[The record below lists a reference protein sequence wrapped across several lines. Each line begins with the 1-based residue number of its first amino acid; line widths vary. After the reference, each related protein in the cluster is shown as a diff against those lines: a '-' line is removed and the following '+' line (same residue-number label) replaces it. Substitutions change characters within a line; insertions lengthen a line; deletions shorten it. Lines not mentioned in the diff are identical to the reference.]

1 MNTHRGYSSIDI
13 GRDNVADLLEMSKH
27 PAVRDDIHA
36 HIESAVRPTRL
47 QKLKDHWAW
56 ETSSL
61 AVSMVTI
68 VAISIVLRILDGKP
82 LSWWKSSI
90 SPNSLVSIFAAIS
103 KSAMLLSVTECIG
116 QAKWLYFSRA
126 QRRLYDLQLFDDAS
140 RGPLGSLIFLCQSVV
155 NVKDILTSVAA
166 MVMIAALAVDP
177 FMQQIIK
184 YHIRSVP
191 TQEASGATT
200 PSTSIKFRRH
210 GHAIGNRNC
219 TWPDITKFGVCSTC
233 TNVTSSSPKTCTAR
247 DASTST
253 QTCHYTTPSNINITS
268 TNGLGA
274 NGTWTYLNTTA
285 DQTFTATDQPLMR
298 FAILRSPPT
307 ADVDTTGVQPADIA
321 ECTFHYCAQTT
332 SAFRINNGVLR
343 PGTTASTPLN
353 IAFTPSGEW
362 IPHTANNRTYATL
375 SPDTTS
381 TTTST
386 TTNTTNTTTTFYIH
400 TADLGIARTLL
411 TNILVT
417 SLSSSN
423 PDTDTRK
430 FQTAPL
436 LLFAADLSTTLAN
449 IAASMSDL
457 MQRCDNGSLVVG
469 AAMRDETFVRVRWAW
484 LVLPVALVGVAGG
497 VLVGSVLAVGRGRGR
512 RGGEAGFGGGGGGGG
527 GVPVWKSS
535 VLPLLFHGFERP
547 VEAPPGERLSRV
559 EARAWGVEARLAHEG
574 REGGGESRFVLG

>member
-27 PAVRDDIHA
+27 PAVRDDVHA
-36 HIESAVRPTRL
+36 HIESPVRPTRL

-200 PSTSIKFRRH
+200 PSTSMYDSGVLMDSTQAKSIFA
-210 GHAIGNRNC
+210 GIDMQSAIVTGLLSTSVAPTYYCSTGNC

-285 DQTFTATDQPLMR
+285 DPTFTATDQPLMR

-307 ADVDTTGVQPADIA
+307 ADVDATGVQPADIA

-332 SAFRINNGVLR
+332 SAFRIDNGVLR

-353 IAFTPSGEW
+353 IAFAPSGEW
-362 IPHTANNRTYATL
+362 IPYTANNRIYATL
-375 SPDTTS
+375 SPDTT
-381 TTTST
+381 TST
-386 TTNTTNTTTTFYIH
+386 NTTNTTNTTFHIH

-411 TNILVT
+411 TNILAT
-417 SLSSSN
+417 SLSSFN
-423 PDTDTRK
+423 TDADTAK

-436 LLFAADLSTTLAN
+436 LLFAADLSATLAN

-469 AAMRDETFVRVRWAW
+469 AAVRDETFVRVRWAC
-484 LVLPVALVGVAGG
+484 
-497 VLVGSVLAVGRGRGR
+497 SVILD
-512 RGGEAGFGGGGGGGG
+512 
-527 GVPVWKSS
+527 
-535 VLPLLFHGFERP
+535 
-547 VEAPPGERLSRV
+547 SR
-559 EARAWGVEARLAHEG
+559 
-574 REGGGESRFVLG
+574 

>member
-13 GRDNVADLLEMSKH
+13 GRDNVADLLEMNKH
-27 PAVRDDIHA
+27 PAVRDDVHA
-36 HIESAVRPTRL
+36 HIESPVRPTRL

-200 PSTSIKFRRH
+200 PSTSMYDSGTLMDATK
-210 GHAIGNRNC
+210 AKCNC

-233 TNVTSSSPKTCTAR
+233 TNVTSSSPKTCTTR

-332 SAFRINNGVLR
+332 SAFRIDNGVLH

-375 SPDTTS
+375 SPATTS
-381 TTTST
+381 PTST
-386 TTNTTNTTTTFYIH
+386 TTNTTTTTFYIH
-400 TADLGIARTLL
+400 TVDLGIARTLL
-411 TNILVT
+411 TNILII
-417 SLSSSN
+417 SLSSFN
-423 PDTDTRK
+423 TEADTNK

-436 LLFAADLSTTLAN
+436 LLFADDLSTTLAN

-457 MQRCDNGSLVVG
+457 MQRCDNGTLVVG
-469 AAMRDETFVRVRWAW
+469 AAMRDETFVRSGW
-484 LVLPVALVGVAGG
+484 LGNPIDAASQRTVAEMT
-497 VLVGSVLAVGRGRGR
+497 AVGISIK
-512 RGGEAGFGGGGGGGG
+512 A
-527 GVPVWKSS
+527 
-535 VLPLLFHGFERP
+535 
-547 VEAPPGERLSRV
+547 
-559 EARAWGVEARLAHEG
+559 
-574 REGGGESRFVLG
+574 